1 MTYSEAVDYILEI
14 PKFTKKND
22 AVHTKIFLKY
32 LGNPQESLKVIHV
45 AGTNG
50 KGSVCAYLDGML
62 RSEGKRTGLFTSPHL
77 VKINERIAV
86 DGEPVS
92 DGEFCRAFDAALAA
106 VKMMEAEGLSHPTFF
121 EFLLG
126 MALYTF
132 RRSGT
137 EYAVLETG
145 LGGRLDA
152 TSAVEPPLVCVIT
165 SIGYDH
171 MQYLGDTIEQIAAEK
186 AGIIRPGVPVFY
198 ASSSEESDR
207 VIEKTAEK
215 NGSFC
220 KKIGKDAYEI
230 LGIENKHIAFSCSSD
245 YYGNTT
251 WKLNNTGIY
260 QPGNA
265 VLAMEVMRYLFRE
278 NAHTARWR
286 AVLSELKWAGRME
299 EILPE
304 VYIDGAH
311 NISAVEAFVQ
321 SIPEDERG
329 NIILFSAV
337 KDKEYEKMAAVLCR
351 DPRTDVYV
359 VTHIDDSRGTGSEQL
374 GDVFRKYTDRPVVV
388 RESVKEALVWILEHR
403 ENRRVYCLGSLYLTG
418 MIKELIQEVKSD
430 AELRRRVKEI

>member
-1 MTYSEAVDYILEI
+1 MTYREAEEYILEI

-22 AVHTKIFLKY
+22 AVHTKTFLKY
-32 LGNPQESLKVIHV
+32 LGNPQEDLKVIHV

-62 RSEGKRTGLFTSPHL
+62 RSEEKRTGLFTSPHL
-77 VKINERIAV
+77 VKINERIAI
-86 DGEPVS
+86 DGEPVD
-92 DGEFCRAFDAALAA
+92 DGRFTRLFENVLRAVWA
-106 VKMMEAEGLSHPTFF
+106 MEESGLSHPTFF

-126 MALYTF
+126 MALCAF
-132 RRSGT
+132 RESGV

-152 TSAVEPPLVCVIT
+152 TSAVEPPLACVIT

-171 MQYLGDTIEQIAAEK
+171 MQYLGDTLPEIAAEK

-198 ASSSEESDR
+198 AASSEESDR
-207 VIEKTAEK
+207 VIENTAEK

-230 LGIENKHIAFSCSSD
+230 LGIEDKHIAFSCFSD

-265 VLAMEVMRYLFRE
+265 MLAMEVMRYLFRE
-278 NAHTARWR
+278 NARTARWR
-286 AVLSELKWAGRME
+286 EALSELKWAGRME
-299 EILPE
+299 EVLPG
-304 VYIDGAH
+304 VYVDGAH
-311 NISAVEAFVQ
+311 NISAVEAFLQ
-321 SIPEDERG
+321 SIPQDEHG

-337 KDKEYEKMAAVLCR
+337 KDKEYEKMAAALCR
-351 DPRTDVYV
+351 GMRAEAYV
-359 VTHIDDSRGTGSEQL
+359 VTHIEDPRGTRSEQL
-374 GDVFRKYTDRPVVV
+374 GDIFRKYTDSPVIV
-388 RESVKEALVWILEHR
+388 RENVKDALLWVLENR
-403 ENRRVYCLGSLYLTG
+403 ESRRVYCLGSLYLTG

-430 AELRRRVKEI
+430 AELRRRVKEV

>member
-1 MTYSEAVDYILEI
+1 MTYSEAVGYILEI

-22 AVHTKIFLKY
+22 AVHTKTFLDY
-32 LGNPQESLKVIHV
+32 LGNPQKDLKVIHV

-230 LGIENKHIAFSCSSD
+230 LGIENKHIAFSCPSD

-321 SIPEDERG
+321 SIPEDGRG